1 MILILEWELLFLIQR
16 PLKKER
22 DCSTKVLVRVA
33 ILIAQ
38 DWPRC
43 IDRLRE
49 VLVERLLPGSPVQSL
64 EHILK
69 LRKGVDPGEFTFFC
83 PLIELGDRLV
93 DSELD
98 GVTSVIL
105 VDFNK
110 VFVFGIVATQLV
122 DFQQGVVVIQFLFA
136 VIERGTLV
144 DGCHHV
150 VLVAFR
156 V

>member
-1 MILILEWELLFLIQR
+1 MIDWFRHQHFLEDVISSRLKIDILPISRLLLVQR

-22 DCSTKVLVRVA
+22 DCSTKVLVKVA
-33 ILIAQ
+33 ILIAR

-49 VLVERLLPGSPVQSL
+49 VLVEHLLPSSPVLSL
-64 EHILK
+64 EHILE

-83 PLIELGDRLV
+83 PLIELRDRLV
-93 DSELD
+93 DGELD

-110 VFVFGIVATQLV
+110 VFVLGL
-122 DFQQGVVVIQFLFA
+122 LL
-136 VIERGTLV
+136 RNL
-144 DGCHHV
+144 
-150 VLVAFR
+150 
-156 V
+156 